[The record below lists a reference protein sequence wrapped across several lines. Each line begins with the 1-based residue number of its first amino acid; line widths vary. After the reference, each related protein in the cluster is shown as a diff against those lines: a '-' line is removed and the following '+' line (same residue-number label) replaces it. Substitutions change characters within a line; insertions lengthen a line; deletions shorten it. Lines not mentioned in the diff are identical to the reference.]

1 VAEQT
6 KVADGDDPAAAPV
19 ASVMR
24 AALTSV
30 ERSAHVA
37 AASYLMRHSNQSAI
51 VVVDDLTSMRPIA
64 VITERDVV
72 QAVADG
78 VDTNDVLVS
87 DLTVQSP
94 LSVDSTVTIRA
105 AADLMLEHDIQQL
118 PVVHDG
124 SVVGIVDFEDVCRAL
139 LRPASS

>member
-1 VAEQT
+1 
-6 KVADGDDPAAAPV
+6 VADETVSVGNDDPASAPV

-24 AALTSV
+24 AALTSI
-30 ERSAHVA
+30 ERSAHIA

-51 VVVDDLTSMRPIA
+51 VVVDDPATMRPIA
-64 VITERDVV
+64 VITERDIV

-78 VDTNDVLVS
+78 GNPNDVLVS
-87 DLTVQSP
+87 DLTMQSP
-94 LSVDSTVTIRA
+94 VSVDSSVTIRA

-118 PVVHDG
+118 PVVHDD

-139 LRPASS
+139 LRPAAS